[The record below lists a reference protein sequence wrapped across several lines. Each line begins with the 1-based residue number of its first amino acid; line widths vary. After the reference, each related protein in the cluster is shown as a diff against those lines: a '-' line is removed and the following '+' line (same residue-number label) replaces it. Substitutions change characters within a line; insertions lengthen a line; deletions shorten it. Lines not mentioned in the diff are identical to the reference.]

1 MLKACFALC
10 VLATLYLPDAAVN
23 RQASDPVAAVSQWE
37 ASPVPGLGSWLEGLS
52 PAQHIPA
59 QQVVEDYLPRVQA
72 LRQRILL
79 KKNEL
84 AQLRYDL
91 ETPPD
96 TLPKLGRELQFLR
109 DELRTLLLHAD
120 ADMRRQAGVSLG
132 TPLSR
137 GCGMEVS
144 GLPPMPGQ

>member
-52 PAQHIPA
+52 PAQRIPA

-79 KKNEL
+79 KK
-84 AQLRYDL
+84 
-91 ETPPD
+91 
-96 TLPKLGRELQFLR
+96 K
-109 DELRTLLLHAD
+109 
-120 ADMRRQAGVSLG
+120 
-132 TPLSR
+132 
-137 GCGMEVS
+137 
-144 GLPPMPGQ
+144 